1 MPDERV
7 QRRLAAIVACDVVSY
22 SKMMGRDE
30 AGTLARLKKL
40 RSEFLHPKVSEYGG
54 RVVKTTGDGTL
65 IEFPSAV
72 DAVSHAV
79 DVQRGM
85 AERNKDIPGDQQI
98 RLRLGINVGDII
110 IDEDDIYGDGVN
122 VAARLEAL
130 AEPDGICLS
139 ARVYDYVRD
148 RLDVAYDDLG
158 ELAVKNI
165 ADLVHVYRV
174 RLGEAA
180 SAGIPGVS
188 QALPLPDKPSIAVLP
203 FVNMSGD
210 AEQEYFADGITEDLI
225 TLLSQIRWF
234 FVIARN
240 SSFAY
245 KGKSPDIR
253 AVARELG
260 VAYVLEGSVRKAGNR
275 VRVTAQLIDGASG
288 NHVWAQ
294 RYDRDLEDIFA
305 VQDEITATL
314 VGAIEPELGKAERE
328 RARAKRPDDLR
339 AWELYQ
345 RGLWHTYRR
354 TREDLAEAQLLF
366 RRAIAIDPG
375 LARAYAAA
383 EEAFFFQHVGGYV
396 DGADAA
402 NTAALQYAETA
413 VRIDGQDAFN
423 RYALGRALTLL
434 RRHDAAILELDKAIE
449 LEPSFA
455 QAHYALGMALGTG
468 GRPQEALPHIEL
480 AMRLSPQDPYFGQF
494 LVRRAEAYLFLGR
507 LEEAVELA
515 ERSLHEPNIQWS
527 RWAILA
533 AAQAHLGRLEDAR
546 RSIEALHA
554 LRPDID
560 LAFTRDYWPIA
571 DANAL
576 QYLVDGLRTAGLP
589 GSA

>member
-180 SAGIPGVS
+180 SAGVPGVS

-260 VAYVLEGSVRKAGNR
+260 VAYVLEGSVRKAGSR

>member
-180 SAGIPGVS
+180 SAGVPGVS

-260 VAYVLEGSVRKAGNR
+260 VAYVLEGSVRKAGSR

-507 LEEAVELA
+507 LEEAVESA